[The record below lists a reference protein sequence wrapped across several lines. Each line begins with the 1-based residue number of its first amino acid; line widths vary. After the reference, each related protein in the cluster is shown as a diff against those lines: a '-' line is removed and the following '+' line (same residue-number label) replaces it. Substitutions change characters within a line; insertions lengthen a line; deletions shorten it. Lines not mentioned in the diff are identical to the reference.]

1 LAVAGS
7 SLMLAGPILP
17 RSPAPEVR
25 PRHAVVRVA
34 LIGCTLVFVGLFIRE
49 WVDLIAQHGRL
60 LLTAAGPDYRLYM
73 EAARRWLDGGGYY
86 LPSQLAGPYAPVAP
100 DVLYP
105 PTSLLLFVPLSYL
118 PALVYWLVPLGL
130 TAWAIWRLRPRMVAW
145 PVMAMCLWFPT
156 TSEVYWAGNP
166 VIWVIAALALGG
178 LYGWP
183 SIFALLKPT
192 VAPFALL
199 GIWRRSWWFAL
210 AGLVVLS
217 LPFLP
222 MWPDY
227 FRAML
232 NAGGAGGWAYSLNQV
247 PTLLLPIAAWLGSE
261 TRVTSGAEGSTL
273 SARDRLRR
281 QTTGQGFIEYGLILA
296 LMAIVAI
303 LALTLF
309 GAQVSHLV
317 NMFAQ

>member
-1 LAVAGS
+1 MMTRPVF
-7 SLMLAGPILP
+7 P
-17 RSPAPEVR
+17 RPSATHPPAQR
-25 PRHAVVRVA
+25 AIVRVA
-34 LIGCTLVFVGLFIRE
+34 LIGCTLVFVGLFVRE
-49 WVDLIAQHGRL
+49 WVDLIAEHGRL

-73 EAARRWLDGGGYY
+73 EAGRRWLDGGGYY
-86 LPSQLAGPYAPVAP
+86 LPSQLAGPYAPLAP

-105 PTSLLLFVPLSYL
+105 PTSLLLFVPLSFL
-118 PALVYWLVPLGL
+118 PAPIYWLVPMGL

-166 VIWVIAALALGG
+166 VIWIIAALALGG

-183 SIFALLKPT
+183 SIVVLLKPT

-210 AGLVVLS
+210 AGLVVIS
-217 LPFLP
+217 LPFLS

-247 PTLLLPIAAWLGSE
+247 PTLLLPIAAWVGSGA
-261 TRVTSGAEGSTL
+261 RVTSRTESSSL
-273 SARDRLRR
+273 SVSDRLRR
-281 QTTGQGFIEYGLILA
+281 QAAGQGFVEYGLILA
-296 LMAIVAI
+296 LMALVAI

-309 GAQVSHLV
+309 GAQISNLV